1 MYDDV
6 TPFSRCLQ
14 VQAFDPPPYFRSSSV
29 FARALLCFGAA
40 LSAEE
45 EKAIEADLFNSHP
58 MVALGMKL
66 TYGNAC
72 TVCCLHVRT
81 VKTQFPQTT
90 QASVSVQTKRSCSDL
105 FQKSTERKCRL
116 VQKRRVAKPTAGRER
131 VPGGTVGS
139 ATHLQHTL
147 GMETKSRPVPKARVR
162 ENRVRRPG
170 RKDRHHYV

>member
-45 EKAIEADLFNSHP
+45 EKAIEADLCNSHP

-116 VQKRRVAKPTAGRER
+116 VQKTSRQTYSRKGASARRHCRISNTPPT
-131 VPGGTVGS
+131 
-139 ATHLQHTL
+139 H
-147 GMETKSRPVPKARVR
+147 SRH
-162 ENRVRRPG
+162 G
-170 RKDRHHYV
+170 D